1 VLEDVYG
8 FQAMIQSKALI
19 ELKKK
24 KRKKKKEQGLD
35 KG

>member
-24 KRKKKKEQGLD
+24 KEKKKRARP
-35 KG
+35 